1 MNRLPARTSAA
12 ILGLVAAAVLTACN
26 GDEPG
31 PPPPTP
37 TQAAT
42 SVEPTPTDGATP
54 VEPTVTTSQPTEPDG
69 QGTALSEVTEDPANA
84 HPLPEAPPESFGDW
98 TVVQGTIS
106 PRGGLYS
113 NSEGQFITATHVPL
127 QTAQDGLE
135 RITEAEF
142 VENWYCGPSLEL
154 EGDDMCF
161 TSAFQAQV
169 YLLAEDIPYD
179 QMAAFGNE
187 LLTNWT

>member
-1 MNRLPARTSAA
+1 MESMNRLSRVARGAA
-12 ILGLVAAAVLTACN
+12 LALVAATALAACN
-26 GDEPG
+26 GDEPNPG
-31 PPPPTP
+31 PSPTATEVTTPSETAPPS
-37 TQAAT
+37 AT
-42 SVEPTPTDGATP
+42 ASPQETGFDPQPTDSLP
-54 VEPTVTTSQPTEPDG
+54 Q
-69 QGTALSEVTEDPANA
+69 VTEDPAHA
-84 HPLPEAPPESFGDW
+84 RPRPDAPPEAFGDW
-98 TVVQGTIS
+98 TVVQGTTS
-106 PRGGLYS
+106 PRGGLYT
-113 NSEGQFITATHVPL
+113 NSAGEFITATHVPL

-169 YLLAEDIPYD
+169 YLLAEGIPHD